1 MRNRFEGSPSLYL
14 YFWLYLTAKQL
25 VDFPHGNGMEV
36 VFGGGRR
43 KFLHQNQSDPEYP
56 SKMGERLDG
65 KDLIQQW
72 LDKHE
77 NSKYVWNQT
86 GFDQIDPRKVDH
98 VIGTSCANL
107 LFKSAVLSYFF
118 PYHENKAFSLISF
131 QREKQN

>member
-1 MRNRFEGSPSLYL
+1 MNEKRTRNRIKGSPSLYL
-14 YFWLYLTAKQL
+14 CFWLYLTAKQL

-86 GFDQIDPRKVDH
+86 GFDQIDPQKVDH

-107 LFKSAVLSYFF
+107 LFKSAVLSYFS
-118 PYHENKAFSLISF
+118 PYHENKAFSLI
-131 QREKQN
+131 